1 MKLFQVIIITLSFI
15 SCSQESENI
24 IQENE
29 DLLQSGEY
37 YINQTWDQQSSGF
50 ERSFIVNVPDI
61 AQESYGVVI
70 ALHGGGG
77 NASNTINQY
86 GFFTDKIVVAPQ
98 GYLNGWNVGNEPSTA
113 PDVEFIKEI
122 INYLNTFSNINSND
136 ITIIGSSN
144 GSALLNR
151 LIIELDSTYFQNAIS
166 IVSQLNNL
174 QYHNNSFWYN
184 SSGNNNYDEQ
194 ITPSTGKR
202 IMAVNATNDQ
212 ACPYNGGSGVASYV
226 FLDSQQSI
234 HILAQAMGSEE
245 EILNDQDGVEIFQ
258 NVFKYTYLNGDV
270 IHYKFQGVGH
280 NLGDLNTSLPN
291 LIISFLY
298 N

>member
-1 MKLFQVIIITLSFI
+1 M
-15 SCSQESENI
+15 
-24 IQENE
+24 
-29 DLLQSGEY
+29 
-37 YINQTWDQQSSGF
+37 
-50 ERSFIVNVPDI
+50 
-61 AQESYGVVI
+61 
-70 ALHGGGG
+70 HGGGG

-184 SSGNNNYDEQ
+184 SLGNNNYDEQ
-194 ITPSTGKR
+194 ITPSVGKR
-202 IMAVNATNDQ
+202 IMAINGTNDQ
-212 ACPYNGGSGVASYV
+212 SCPYNGGSGVAGYV
-226 FLDSQQSI
+226 FLDSQESI
-234 HILAQAMGSEE
+234 YILAQAMGSEE
-245 EILNDQDGVEIFQ
+245 EILDDQDGIEIFQ

-280 NLGDLNTSLPN
+280 NLGSLNAALPN

>member
-1 MKLFQVIIITLSFI
+1 MKLFQAIIITLSFI
-15 SCSQESENI
+15 SCTQESENI

-37 YINQTWDQQSSGF
+37 YINQIWDQQSSGF

-70 ALHGGGG
+70 GLHGGGG

-98 GYLNGWNVGNEPSTA
+98 GYNNRWNVSNEPSTA
-113 PDVEFIKEI
+113 PDVDFIKEI

-184 SSGNNNYDEQ
+184 SLGNNNYDEQ
-194 ITPSTGKR
+194 ITPSVGKR
-202 IMAVNATNDQ
+202 IMAINGTNDQ
-212 ACPYNGGSGVASYV
+212 SCPYNGGSGVAGYV
-226 FLDSQQSI
+226 FLDSQESI
-234 HILAQAMGSEE
+234 YILAQAMGSEE
-245 EILNDQDGVEIFQ
+245 EILDDQDGIEIFQ

-280 NLGDLNTSLPN
+280 NLGSLNAALPN

>member
-1 MKLFQVIIITLSFI
+1 MKLLHIIFIVLSFV
-15 SCSQESENI
+15 SCSQESQNI

-70 ALHGGGG
+70 GLHGGGG
-77 NASNTINQY
+77 NSSNTINQY
-86 GFFTDKIVVAPQ
+86 GFFTDKIVIAPQ
-98 GYLNGWNVGNEPSTA
+98 GYLNGWNVGNEPSNA

-166 IVSQLNNL
+166 IVSQLNSL

-184 SSGNNNYDEQ
+184 SSGNNNYNEM
-194 ITPSTGKR
+194 IIPSIGKR

-212 ACPYNGGSGVASYV
+212 SCPYNGGSGVAGYV
-226 FLDSQQSI
+226 FLDSQESI
-234 HILAQAMGSEE
+234 YILAQAMGSDE
-245 EILNDQDGVEIFQ
+245 EILDDQDGVEIFE
-258 NVFKYTYLNGDV
+258 NVYKYTYLSGDV

-280 NLGDLNTSLPN
+280 NLGELNSSLPN
-291 LIISFLY
+291 LITSFLY

>member
-1 MKLFQVIIITLSFI
+1 MKLFQLIIITLSFI

-29 DLLQSGEY
+29 DFLQSGEY

-50 ERSFIVNVPDI
+50 ERSFMVNVPDI

-70 ALHGGGG
+70 GLHGGGG

-98 GYLNGWNVGNEPSTA
+98 GYNNRWNVSNEPSTA
-113 PDVEFIKEI
+113 PDVDFIKEI

-184 SSGNNNYDEQ
+184 SLGNNNYDEQ
-194 ITPSTGKR
+194 ITPSVGKR
-202 IMAVNATNDQ
+202 IMAINGTNDQ
-212 ACPYNGGSGVASYV
+212 SCPYNGGSGVAGYV
-226 FLDSQQSI
+226 FLDSQESI
-234 HILAQAMGSEE
+234 YILAQAMGSEE
-245 EILNDQDGVEIFQ
+245 EILDNQDGIEIFQ

-280 NLGDLNTSLPN
+280 NLGSLNAALPN